1 MRQEAVVYRQTEAQV
16 SDGGGLF
23 YRCTRAGRGPPAR
36 GMGKSSFFS
45 SAMVNQ
51 PCVQKVG
58 KQPPDDSVLLFFLR
72 QQMSTTVVLILSR
85 LSYVENYLR
94 YRTGAVD
101 A

>member
-51 PCVQKVG
+51 PCRMLGNSLPMIQ
-58 KQPPDDSVLLFFLR
+58 SFCFFCVSR
-72 QQMSTTVVLILSR
+72 CQR
-85 LSYVENYLR
+85 LSF
-94 YRTGAVD
+94 
-101 A
+101 